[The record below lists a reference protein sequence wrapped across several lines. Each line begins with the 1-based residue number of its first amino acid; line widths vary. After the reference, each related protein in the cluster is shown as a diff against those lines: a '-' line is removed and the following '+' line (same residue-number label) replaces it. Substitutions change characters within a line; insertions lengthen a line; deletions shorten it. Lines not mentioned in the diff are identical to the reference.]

1 MNKNNIT
8 IRLEKKEEYR
18 EVENLVRESFWN
30 VYRPGCLEHFVL
42 NQLRNNPDFIVELDY
57 VMELNGKLI
66 GQNIFMKAVIKADD
80 GSDIPIVIMGPICIT
95 SELKRKGYGVNVVNV
110 RLVKEPSLYSAEPI
124 KTPEDVFNAVA
135 NELKQYDREVFA
147 IINLKTNGQIIN
159 LNVCS
164 VGTLSASLISP
175 REVFK
180 SSILSNAAAFIAI
193 HNHPSGNI
201 TPSAEDK
208 EVTERLMA
216 CGEFLDI
223 KMLDHII
230 VAGESGKML
239 SMKAEG

>member
-1 MNKNNIT
+1 MARSKDNKI
-8 IRLEKKEEYR
+8 
-18 EVENLVRESFWN
+18 
-30 VYRPGCLEHFVL
+30 
-42 NQLRNNPDFIVELDY
+42 
-57 VMELNGKLI
+57 
-66 GQNIFMKAVIKADD
+66 
-80 GSDIPIVIMGPICIT
+80 
-95 SELKRKGYGVNVVNV
+95 NVVNV

-124 KTPEDVFNAVA
+124 KTPEDVLNAVA
-135 NELKQYDREVFA
+135 NEFKQYDREVFA

-230 VAGESGKML
+230 VAGETGEML
-239 SMKAEG
+239 SMKSEGLMPTFPGRDMER